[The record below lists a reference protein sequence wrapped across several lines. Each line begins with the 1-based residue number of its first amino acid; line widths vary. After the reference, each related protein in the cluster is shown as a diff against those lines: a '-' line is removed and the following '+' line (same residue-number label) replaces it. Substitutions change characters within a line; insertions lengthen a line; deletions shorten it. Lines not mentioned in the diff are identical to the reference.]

1 MVSLFLTGPNLKTL
15 PVELFHY
22 ADQRPDPMVACV
34 STLLIVLTMAV
45 VVVIDRSVGLAR
57 TFLK

>member
-1 MVSLFLTGPNLKTL
+1 
-15 PVELFHY
+15 LFHY